1 LIVVGAYSFPGD
13 FECHCCDKF
22 VSCDQGTVLT
32 HLASEDH
39 HQAHLTFVAAQGP
52 LNQEETLFLE
62 AMDLYS
68 KPSISKMARLMA
80 KATKAP
86 QTTQNTAAPR
96 VDGAQGMQGAK
107 PESKPTER
115 EAATGSKPAPPTPIS
130 PAGVTPRITRTASGS
145 ALRKPY
151 GDGPAGDAALAQ
163 DLDERERNG
172 LSSPV
177 KEKAKP
183 PTPASA
189 RTPLRVLLPFYDY
202 VCDVNLTT
210 EREARDHF
218 ETETHQNC
226 VGAFLARN
234 RAQLEAKDP
243 EALAQLNS
251 TLPAFRDIPWAQRL
265 AAAEREEAH
274 KGTRTAHEGALT
286 PSAMAEPDSEDFG
299 RRLIRLGKPR
309 ETAANVYEI
318 GPEESLRWDG
328 RYDAVPT
335 PARCTICDKALPN
348 SWQVKEHCESRSHQG
363 KCMKLGEAIVA
374 KALDRSRTERL
385 EALAAREAKDSS
397 KRPSGLTHGH
407 PASVG
412 RPKATPPLA
421 DFPCAGAKCGGRVSV
436 PLGDPR
442 AAGKCSKCGFSQVVP
457 TNYKTKP

>member
-1 LIVVGAYSFPGD
+1 
-13 FECHCCDKF
+13 
-22 VSCDQGTVLT
+22 
-32 HLASEDH
+32 
-39 HQAHLTFVAAQGP
+39 
-52 LNQEETLFLE
+52 
-62 AMDLYS
+62 
-68 KPSISKMARLMA
+68 
-80 KATKAP
+80 
-86 QTTQNTAAPR
+86 
-96 VDGAQGMQGAK
+96 
-107 PESKPTER
+107 
-115 EAATGSKPAPPTPIS
+115 
-130 PAGVTPRITRTASGS
+130 
-145 ALRKPY
+145 
-151 GDGPAGDAALAQ
+151 
-163 DLDERERNG
+163 
-172 LSSPV
+172 
-177 KEKAKP
+177 
-183 PTPASA
+183 
-189 RTPLRVLLPFYDY
+189 
-202 VCDVNLTT
+202 
-210 EREARDHF
+210 
-218 ETETHQNC
+218 
-226 VGAFLARN
+226 
-234 RAQLEAKDP
+234 
-243 EALAQLNS
+243 
-251 TLPAFRDIPWAQRL
+251 
-265 AAAEREEAH
+265 
-274 KGTRTAHEGALT
+274 
-286 PSAMAEPDSEDFG
+286 MAEPDSEDFG